1 MEARR
6 KAKALAG
13 LKKEKTAQAL
23 LELKKELANIKEV
36 KEQVKKDPTSMADPH
51 ELKKLRARELELKR
65 IFHAFEEKAR
75 FKRQAR
81 EQKEEKIRKGE
92 MELEKQRAR
101 VREQTDEEK
110 WTRSRRK
117 YSTGLTPKSMKEMN

>member
-36 KEQVKKDPTSMADPH
+36 KEQIKKDPTSMADPL
-51 ELKKLRARELELKR
+51 EVKKLRARELELKR
-65 IFHAFEEKAR
+65 ILHGFEEKAR

-81 EQKEEKIRKGE
+81 EQKQEKIRAGE
-92 MELEKQRAR
+92 VELEKQRAR

-110 WTRSRRK
+110 WSRSRRK
-117 YSTGLTPKSMKEMN
+117 YGAGLTPTS